1 MKNGAPPSWHGRI
14 YLAGVIFAG
23 AGLALLSAHEVYLRD
38 DWNEWMVLAALTL
51 LTGSFTVKIP
61 GLLARISVSDAFVFA
76 SVLAFGPSVATV
88 IVAIDSIVATFW
100 MRPEHRSLLRSLFN
114 LATVALSI
122 WVASHSF
129 YWLAGAAPGENLP
142 LSRLVVPLFT
152 LAALYFLINS
162 WLVAFALSFER
173 GINVIGLWWDNFPW
187 LSLNYFGGVSVAA
200 LLVSHSSSIDL
211 NTVGIILPLLIISYL
226 TYRTSLARLADAQRH
241 VSQVNDLYLSTIE
254 ALAMAVDAKDQI
266 THGHIRRVQVYAVE
280 LAKRLGVREERQ
292 LKAIETAALLHDMG
306 KLAIPEHILNKP
318 GKLTEAEFDKM
329 KRHADI
335 GADLLSSIRFPYP
348 VVPIVRHHH
357 ESWNGSGY
365 PSGIGRTDIPL
376 GARILSVVDCFDAL
390 TSDRPYRP
398 RLEKDE
404 AFRILLDR
412 SGSMYD
418 PLVVSTFIEAFDE
431 IAPTA
436 TKAGQLAKSI
446 TVFDDREVAQAR
458 LANAVRASGSTRNAL
473 AEIRR
478 SVVSADSLETAL
490 SKLFAHIRQVTPSK
504 VCAIY
509 EYQRDRDAF
518 RCAHVVGDPSELL
531 IGHVISNGDRVTGWA
546 GANGQMAINS
556 DAVLDLG
563 PLVELFTPPL
573 RRATSCPIEV
583 DGQTIAVL
591 TIYCDTDEGFNAR
604 HVDTLRHASECIA
617 LRLRDSQES
626 EVVTRTSRENLWSS
640 TSRKRGNSS
649 RRGTLQA
656 SPTE

>member
-1 MKNGAPPSWHGRI
+1 MKNSEVPSWHGRF

-23 AGLALLSAHEVYLRD
+23 AALAILSAHEVFLRE

-51 LTGSFTVKIP
+51 LTGSFTVKVP
-61 GLLARISVSDAFVFA
+61 GVLARISVSDAFVFA

-88 IVAIDSIVATFW
+88 IVAIDSVVATLW
-100 MRPEHRSLLRSLFN
+100 MRPEHRSLVRSLFN

-122 WVASHSF
+122 WVASHAF
-129 YWLAGAAPGENLP
+129 YWLAGAPPGESLP
-142 LSRLVVPLFT
+142 LSRLVVPLFA

-162 WLVAFALSFER
+162 WLVAFALSFEK
-173 GINVIGLWWDNFPW
+173 GMSVIGLWWDNFPW

-226 TYRTSLARLADAQRH
+226 TYRTSLARLADAQKH

-318 GKLTEAEFDKM
+318 GKLTDAEFDKM

-357 ESWNGSGY
+357 ESWDGSGY
-365 PSGIGRTDIPL
+365 PSGIARTDIPL
-376 GARILSVVDCFDAL
+376 GARVLSVVDCFDAL

-398 RLEKDE
+398 RLTNDE
-404 AFRILLDR
+404 AFRILQER

-446 TVFDDREVAQAR
+446 TVFDDREAAQTR
-458 LANAVRASGSTRNAL
+458 LANAVRASGSTRMAL
-473 AEIRR
+473 AEIEMRR
-478 SVVSADSLETAL
+478 SVVLAESHKIAISRVFEYVMQL
-490 SKLFAHIRQVTPSK
+490 SSSR
-504 VCAIY
+504 VCALY
-509 EYQRDRDAF
+509 EYQRDRDSF
-518 RCAHVVGDPSELL
+518 RCSQVVGDPSELL

-546 GANGQMAINS
+546 GANFQMAVDS

-563 PLVELFTPPL
+563 PLVDLFTPPL

-583 DGQTIAVL
+583 DGQIIAVL
-591 TIYCDTDEGFNAR
+591 TVYCDSDEGLTPK
-604 HVDTLRHASECIA
+604 HVEVLRQGSECIA
-617 LRLRDSQES
+617 IRMRNRQES
-626 EVVTRTSRENLWSS
+626 EALS
-640 TSRKRGNSS
+640 
-649 RRGTLQA
+649 A
-656 SPTE
+656 

>member
-1 MKNGAPPSWHGRI
+1 MKKGAPPSLNGRLYLGGVI
-14 YLAGVIFAG
+14 LAGT
-23 AGLALLSAHEVYLRD
+23 GLAALSARDVYFRD
-38 DWNEWMVLAALTL
+38 GWNEWWVLAALTL

-122 WVASHSF
+122 WVASHAF
-129 YWLAGAAPGENLP
+129 YALAGTGPGENLP
-142 LSRLVVPLFT
+142 LSQLVVPLFV
-152 LAALYFLINS
+152 LATLYFLINS
-162 WLVAFALSFER
+162 WLVAFALSFEKN
-173 GINVIGLWWDNFPW
+173 INVVGLWWENFPW

-211 NTVGIILPLLIISYL
+211 NTVGIILPLLVITYL

-241 VSQVNDLYLSTIE
+241 ISQVNDLYLSTIE

-292 LKAIETAALLHDMG
+292 LRAIETAALLHDMG

-318 GKLTEAEFDKM
+318 GKLSDAEFNKM

-357 ESWNGSGY
+357 ENWNGSGY
-365 PSGIGRTDIPL
+365 PSGIARTDIPL

-404 AFRILLDR
+404 AFRILTDR
-412 SGSMYD
+412 SGLMYD

-436 TKAGQLAKSI
+436 VRAGQLAKSI
-446 TVFDDREVAQAR
+446 TVFADDRLSVQMPIEK
-458 LANAVRASGSTRNAL
+458 ANRATGSTKTELMELRKSVTAAPSIDVAMRRAL
-473 AEIRR
+473 TYIKQ
-478 SVVSADSLETAL
+478 L
-490 SKLFAHIRQVTPSK
+490 TPSR

-509 EYQRDRDAF
+509 EYQRDQDSF
-518 RCAHVVGDPSELL
+518 RCTRSLGDTSELL
-531 IGHVISNGDRVTGWA
+531 MDLVIANGDRVTGWA
-546 GANGQMAINS
+546 GANREVAVNS

-563 PLVELFTPPL
+563 PLAELFDPPL
-573 RRATSCPIEV
+573 RRAVSCPIEIG
-583 DGQTIAVL
+583 GQTPAVL
-591 TIYCDTDEGFNAR
+591 TVYSECDEGFTKS
-604 HVDTLRHASECIA
+604 HVEALEEATRCIA
-617 LRLRDSQES
+617 LRLKERQDSA
-626 EVVTRTSRENLWSS
+626 VLI
-640 TSRKRGNSS
+640 
-649 RRGTLQA
+649 
-656 SPTE
+656 

>member
-1 MKNGAPPSWHGRI
+1 MKNGAAPSWHGRL
-14 YLAGVIFAG
+14 YLGGVILAG
-23 AGLALLSAHEVYLRD
+23 AGLALYSALEVYRRGVWSD
-38 DWNEWMVLAALTL
+38 WMVLAALTL
-51 LTGSFTVKIP
+51 LTGSFTVKVP

-76 SVLAFGPSVATV
+76 SVLAFGPAVATV
-88 IVAIDSIVATFW
+88 IVAIDSIVATLW

-122 WVASHSF
+122 WVASKTF
-129 YWLAGAAPGENLP
+129 YWLTGSDPGDNLP
-142 LSRLVVPLFT
+142 LSQLVVPLFA

-162 WLVAFALSFER
+162 WLVAFALSFEKS
-173 GINVIGLWWDNFPW
+173 INVVGLWWENFPW

-211 NTVGIILPLLIISYL
+211 NTIGIILPLLVITYL
-226 TYRTSLARLADAQRH
+226 TYRTSLARLADARRH
-241 VSQVNDLYLSTIE
+241 ISQVNDLYLSTIE

-280 LAKRLGVREERQ
+280 LAQRLGVREERQ

-318 GKLTEAEFDKM
+318 GKLTEAEFNKM

-357 ESWNGSGY
+357 ESWDGSGY
-365 PSGIGRTDIPL
+365 PSGIARTDIPL

-404 AFRILLDR
+404 AFRILMER

-418 PLVVSTFIEAFDE
+418 PLVVSTFISAFDE

-436 TKAGQLAKSI
+436 TRAGQLAKSI
-446 TVFDDREVAQAR
+446 TVFDDRVTGQTQLEKVAR
-458 LANAVRASGSTRNAL
+458 TRAAI
-473 AEIRR
+473 EIRQ
-478 SVVSADSLETAL
+478 SVVNADSWDVAIARAL
-490 SKLFAHIRQVTPSK
+490 TYLKQSTPSR

-509 EYQRDRDAF
+509 EYQRDRDSF
-518 RCAHVVGDPSELL
+518 RCAQAVGDPSDLL
-531 IGHVISNGDRVTGWA
+531 IGLVISNGDRITGWT
-546 GANGQMAINS
+546 GANRELTINADAI
-556 DAVLDLG
+556 LDLG
-563 PLVELFTPPL
+563 PLAELFNPPL
-573 RRATSCPIEV
+573 RWAVSVPIEIN
-583 DGQTIAVL
+583 GQIASVL
-591 TIYCDTDEGFNAR
+591 TAYSDCEQGFGKK
-604 HVDTLRHASECIA
+604 HVIALEQVSECIA
-617 LRLRDSQES
+617 LRLREKQES
-626 EVVTRTSRENLWSS
+626 EVLI
-640 TSRKRGNSS
+640 
-649 RRGTLQA
+649 
-656 SPTE
+656 

>member
-1 MKNGAPPSWHGRI
+1 MKKGAPPSWNGRLYLGGVI
-14 YLAGVIFAG
+14 LAGT
-23 AGLALLSAHEVYLRD
+23 GLAAWSARDVYFRD
-38 DWNEWMVLAALTL
+38 GWNDWMVLAALTL

-122 WVASHSF
+122 WLASHAF
-129 YWLAGAAPGENLP
+129 YWLAGTEPGENLP
-142 LSRLVVPLFT
+142 LSQLVVPLFA

-173 GINVIGLWWDNFPW
+173 NINVVGLWWENFPW

-211 NTVGIILPLLIISYL
+211 NTVGIILPLLVITYL

-241 VSQVNDLYLSTIE
+241 LAQVNDLYLSTIE

-280 LAKRLGVREERQ
+280 LAKCLGVREERQ

-318 GKLTEAEFDKM
+318 GKLSDAEFSKM

-357 ESWNGSGY
+357 ENWDGSGY
-365 PSGIGRTDIPL
+365 PSGIAQTDIPL

-398 RLEKDE
+398 RLENDE
-404 AFRILLDR
+404 AFRILSER

-418 PLVVSTFIEAFDE
+418 PLVVSTFIEVYDE

-436 TKAGQLAKSI
+436 VRAGQLAKSI
-446 TVFDDREVAQAR
+446 TVFTDDRPLVDTPIERTIRPAGPT
-458 LANAVRASGSTRNAL
+458 RAAL
-473 AEIRR
+473 VEMRR
-478 SVVSADSLETAL
+478 SVTAAPSIDVAMRRAL
-490 SKLFAHIRQVTPSK
+490 TYIRQLTPSR

-509 EYQRDRDAF
+509 EYQRDRDSF
-518 RCAHVVGDPSELL
+518 RCTRSLGDPSELL
-531 IGHVISNGDRVTGWA
+531 TGLVIANGDRITGWV
-546 GANGQMAINS
+546 GANREMAVNS

-563 PLVELFTPPL
+563 PLAELFDPPL
-573 RRATSCPIEV
+573 RRAISCPIEIG
-583 DGQTIAVL
+583 GQTSAVL
-591 TIYCDTDEGFNAR
+591 TVYCDCEEGFATVHLEAIEEAR
-604 HVDTLRHASECIA
+604 ECIA
-617 LRLRDSQES
+617 LRLKDRQES
-626 EVVTRTSRENLWSS
+626 EVLM
-640 TSRKRGNSS
+640 
-649 RRGTLQA
+649 
-656 SPTE
+656 